1 MATIPILSMRSS
13 IDRRYILGL
22 TVRVCGVAGV
32 LGFLMA
38 TAVGYLGANQADI
51 QSATAKSSVPSISPS
66 LVMFD
71 QRQDRLDRSRQRAAK
86 ADMLVGPMPAPGS
99 THFLT
104 RKQISTAEIPTASE
118 LNEPIHLAPWLE
130 GETMT
135 LSEVLVPE
143 PLVPRAPDLLDA
155 RLPKPSL
162 LDRFHAGSSQ
172 QGSRRVGST
181 VGTAGR
187 AASGVAGKA
196 TGALG
201 L

>member
-1 MATIPILSMRSS
+1 MCSS

-22 TVRVCGVAGV
+22 TVKILRVCGVAGLV
-32 LGFLMA
+32 GFLMA

-51 QSATAKSSVPSISPS
+51 QPTTTKTDAPGTSQT
-66 LVMFD
+66 LVMFN
-71 QRQDRLDRSRQRAAK
+71 QRQDRLDQSRQRAAK
-86 ADMLVGPMPAPGS
+86 ADMLVGPMPAPES

-104 RKQISTAEIPTASE
+104 QKQIDTVEIPATSE
-118 LNEPIHLAPWLE
+118 FNEPIHLAPWLE

-135 LSEVLVPE
+135 LSEAIAPE
-143 PLVPRAPDLLDA
+143 PLVPQAPDLLDT
-155 RLPKPSL
+155 RLSRPSL
-162 LDRFHAGSSQ
+162 LDRFQAGRSP
-172 QGSRRVGST
+172 QGSRVGST

-187 AASGVAGKA
+187 AAGGVAGKT

>member
-1 MATIPILSMRSS
+1 MRSP

-22 TVRVCGVAGV
+22 TVKILRVCGVAGV
-32 LGFLMA
+32 VGFLTA

-51 QSATAKSSVPSISPS
+51 QAANAKIEVPSISPS

-71 QRQDRLDRSRQRAAK
+71 QRQDRLDQSRQRAAK
-86 ADMLVGPMPAPGS
+86 ADMLVGPLPARES

-104 RKQISTAEIPTASE
+104 QKQISTVEIPTASE

-135 LSEVLVPE
+135 ISEAIVPE
-143 PLVPRAPDLLDA
+143 PLVPRAPDLLDS
-155 RLPKPSL
+155 RLPQPSL
-162 LDRFHAGSSQ
+162 LGRFHAGSSH

-181 VGTAGR
+181 VGTAGS

>member
-1 MATIPILSMRSS
+1 MRLS

-22 TVRVCGVAGV
+22 TVKILRVCGVAGV
-32 LGFLMA
+32 VGFLVA
-38 TAVGYLGANQADI
+38 TTVGYIGANQPDV
-51 QSATAKSSVPSISPS
+51 QSATAKIGVPRISPS
-66 LVMFD
+66 LVMFG
-71 QRQDRLDRSRQRAAK
+71 QRQDRLDQSRQRTAK
-86 ADMLVGPMPAPGS
+86 ADILVGPLPARES

-104 RKQISTAEIPTASE
+104 QKQISTVEIPTASE

-135 LSEVLVPE
+135 VSEAIAPE
-143 PLVPRAPDLLDA
+143 PLVPRAPDLLDP
-155 RLPKPSL
+155 RLPQPSL
-162 LDRFHAGSSQ
+162 PDRSHAGSSQ
-172 QGSRRVGST
+172 QGSSRVGST

>member
-1 MATIPILSMRSS
+1 MRLS

-22 TVRVCGVAGV
+22 TVMILRVCGVAGLV
-32 LGFLMA
+32 GFLMA

-51 QSATAKSSVPSISPS
+51 QSATAKISVPSISPS

-71 QRQDRLDRSRQRAAK
+71 HRQDRLDQSRQRAAK
-86 ADMLVGPMPAPGS
+86 ADMLVGPMPAPES

-104 RKQISTAEIPTASE
+104 QKQTTPVEIPAASE
-118 LNEPIHLAPWLE
+118 LNDPIHLAPWLE

-135 LSEVLVPE
+135 MSEVIAPE
-143 PLVPRAPDLLDA
+143 PSVQRAPDLLDT

-162 LDRFHAGSSQ
+162 LDRFQAGSTQ
-172 QGSRRVGST
+172 QESRRVGAT
-181 VGTAGR
+181 VGTAGG
-187 AASGVAGKA
+187 STSDVAGKA
-196 TGALG
+196 AGALG